1 MQQPMQPQQANDGFG
16 ALENL
21 AQEQQPYGGYGYGY
35 PQQQQQPQQAQQS
48 YGYGY
53 PQQSPAMQPSYPQQS
68 PAMQPAY
75 QQAPAQPAADS
86 FVW

>member
-35 PQQQQQPQQAQQS
+35 PDRKS
-48 YGYGY
+48 
-53 PQQSPAMQPSYPQQS
+53 
-68 PAMQPAY
+68 
-75 QQAPAQPAADS
+75 
-86 FVW
+86 VV